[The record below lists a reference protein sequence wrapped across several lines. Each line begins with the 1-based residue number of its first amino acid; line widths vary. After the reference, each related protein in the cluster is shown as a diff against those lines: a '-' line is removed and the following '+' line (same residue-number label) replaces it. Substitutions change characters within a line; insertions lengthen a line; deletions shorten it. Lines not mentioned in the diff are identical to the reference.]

1 VWLLLAKHLDVKS
14 PFNYHVH
21 SYNSYYTLIFL
32 DIIFLK
38 QHLMGANMSSLFLSG
53 VVKEARNNDLP
64 TFLPGLVSAELSQL
78 FI

>member
-14 PFNYHVH
+14 PFN
-21 SYNSYYTLIFL
+21 YTLIFL